1 MATRFRYGG
10 VDNLALQEV
19 AAVMIQA
26 TWRSYIARKRL
37 KRLHEHNA
45 IPAEKKA
52 AAAALIQAVF
62 RGHKVRKSYS
72 VVRA

>member
-1 MATRFRYGG
+1 M
-10 VDNLALQEV
+10 
-19 AAVMIQA
+19 MIQA